1 MDQDSRGSVAPLA
14 VHVAALTFAAEGSLK
29 GAPEVHTVVRL
40 VDEILTDGFVTGSE
54 PLEVV
59 QDDRLDA
66 VGAPLTSPWV
76 GGLKPF
82 SLGYSK
88 GQARATTLLGI
99 LSVCRDK
106 GIAVG
111 EASCAE
117 CLGVLR

>member
-1 MDQDSRGSVAPLA
+1 M
-14 VHVAALTFAAEGSLK
+14 VHVAALTFATEGSLK

-40 VDEILTDGFVTGSE
+40 VDEILTDGFVTSSE

-66 VGAPLTSPWV
+66 VGASLTSPWSTV
-76 GGLKPF
+76 GTLKPF
-82 SLGYSK
+82 TLGYSK

-106 GIAVG
+106 GLSVG
-111 EASCAE
+111 EAFQH
-117 CLGVLR
+117 